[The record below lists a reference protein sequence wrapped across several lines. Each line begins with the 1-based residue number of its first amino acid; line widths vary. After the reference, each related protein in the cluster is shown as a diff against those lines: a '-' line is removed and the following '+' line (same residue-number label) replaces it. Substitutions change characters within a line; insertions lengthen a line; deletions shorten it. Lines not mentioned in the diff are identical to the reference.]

1 MDNGRIAKMT
11 ENIVAEVMGEEDPQ
25 PSLPNLRTEPISPD
39 EDVSL
44 ANTDQA
50 IDAMIASLMVLDDN
64 LPNIKTDNVPEKAAV
79 DAAIDLL
86 NTGVKPYFADMI
98 KVLQALK

>member
-1 MDNGRIAKMT
+1 MNSERIAKMT
-11 ENIVAEVMGEEDPQ
+11 ENIVAEVMGEENPQ

-39 EDVSL
+39 EDVAL

-50 IDAMIASLMVLDDN
+50 IDAMIAALMVLDDN
-64 LPNIKTDNVPEKAAV
+64 LPNIKTDSIPERAAC

-86 NTGVKPYFADMI
+86 ETGVKPYFADMI
-98 KVLQALK
+98 KALQVLK

>member
-1 MDNGRIAKMT
+1 MNNERIAKMT
-11 ENIVAEVMGEEDPQ
+11 ENIVAEVMGEENPQ

-50 IDAMIASLMVLDDN
+50 IDAMIAALMVLDDN

-98 KVLQALK
+98 KVLQVLK